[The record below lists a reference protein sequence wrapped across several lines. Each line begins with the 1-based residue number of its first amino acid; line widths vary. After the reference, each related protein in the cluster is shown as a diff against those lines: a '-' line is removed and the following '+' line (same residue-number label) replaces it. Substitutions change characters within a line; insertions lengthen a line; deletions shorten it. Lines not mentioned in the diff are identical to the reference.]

1 VTAQPSPPH
10 ACLVNEQDHLFPIDL
25 GAHPCLCCVRY
36 KLYEDATFAALID
49 RYGNGSSSTCV
60 QPQELPVV
68 MVVGAGRGPI
78 VRAAL
83 QVML

>member
-1 VTAQPSPPH
+1 MSSR
-10 ACLVNEQDHLFPIDL
+10 I
-25 GAHPCLCCVRY
+25 RY
-36 KLYEDATFAALID
+36 KLYEDATVAALID
-49 RYGNGSSSTCV
+49 RYGNGSSSSALA

-83 QVML
+83 KVLTLVSDMLLFLLPW